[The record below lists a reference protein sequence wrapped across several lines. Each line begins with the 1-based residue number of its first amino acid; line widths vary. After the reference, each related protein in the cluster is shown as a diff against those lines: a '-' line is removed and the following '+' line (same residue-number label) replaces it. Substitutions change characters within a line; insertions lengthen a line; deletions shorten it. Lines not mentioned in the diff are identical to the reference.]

1 MLLFCRLLLISF
13 SFLLCI
19 FNTQVLHSEEKYP
32 EFSLSKNI
40 MPLPKHWYFR
50 AEDLDK
56 FKEQKFNHSSWQIR
70 AINKPWHTQKE
81 LRHFTGNVWYR
92 LVFNCDIC
100 VDYDGDLALLV
111 PIHYRGAQFYLNGI
125 LVKET
130 RPFINRSAP
139 LELGKPDIILLPRNL
154 IRNEYNVIA
163 IRMGSFDYN
172 SGFEGIL
179 YIGTLPQITNKFV
192 QNNLYYGFLIGINLF
207 LSLYFI
213 LLYYYRRKEKFYLY
227 FSGMA
232 FSFALWAAGYI
243 GIIFWILDNRIAY
256 LVSAYCGSVSIV
268 ICAILFIHSFLS
280 LRYNL
285 FSKILLS
292 ILFFL
297 LSYCTAEIIITGL
310 VESYRMYLFRI
321 FLLTCIVY
329 MIYST
334 ILCIY
339 AIRIRRP
346 HAVKILLGIG
356 AAYLFIFVSVLTW
369 LHIIDST
376 PSSIEPFMAMI
387 FVFALVLASRYA
399 QVFSDLEKTH
409 SKLLVLDKMK
419 DDFLAITSHE
429 LKTPLHGIMGIAET
443 IMDGTCGPLT
453 VKQKQNLLLIQDEAK
468 RLNTMVSEILD
479 FSKLRAGKVDLFLE
493 HIKVDQV
500 AATIVSLLTPEANK
514 KGLSLILKS
523 SNHCKMIGDRNRL
536 SQIII
541 NLVGNAIKFSDQGTI
556 TLDVES
562 SSNCVTITVS
572 DEGPGLDVS
581 DRERIWDPFVQADNP
596 DNRRSGG
603 TGLGLPI
610 TKYLVGL
617 HGGTIR
623 VESEKG
629 KGTSF
634 IITLP
639 KEPKLSGIPRIKNV
653 EEKHDTLVLPQE
665 TTPASIAQDESLAEI
680 PYYTKACILIV
691 DDDEVNRNVI
701 EGFCATAGYEL
712 FITHDGPTA
721 LQLLEQHNIDL
732 VLLDLMLPGMSG
744 YEVCQK
750 IRQSDKYTNLPVIMV
765 TARDSASDMVRGFVT
780 GANDYITK
788 PFTRS
793 ELLIRIENQLAI
805 KQMLDIE
812 RSMAHELKLEQEINL
827 NRNLFQRSIQ
837 LKQMATQIMTWERVI
852 KEDMEIAK
860 AFQLRL
866 MACPQHI
873 PGMNFHVLYQPLAEL
888 SGDVYDIIELKP
900 GVIRIF
906 LADATG
912 HGITASLNTV
922 KILSEYSSVKE
933 TIHEPQDLL
942 TFLNKRFIQLFK
954 DYHIVFTCLIA
965 DVHLNEDKISI
976 VSAGHPPL
984 CVISDGVV
992 NFVKPQGPIIGLSA
1006 DYQYQPII
1014 FPFKKGDNVLLYTDG
1029 LLDFIYTQNMHS
1041 KDYEINEYDVLK
1053 EIIIKHNSIESLE
1066 KLCASILGVG
1076 NNNTKAYI
1084 NDDITIIA
1092 LQKE

>member
-1 MLLFCRLLLISF
+1 MLNNKKLLFIFLVVLLVIKPVSSSYSKENSVF
-13 SFLLCI
+13 FLTKALM
-19 FNTQVLHSEEKYP
+19 VLP
-32 EFSLSKNI
+32 QN
-40 MPLPKHWYFR
+40 WYFI
-50 AEDLDK
+50 ADDK
-56 FKEQKFNHSSWQIR
+56 DIYKEKDYDHTSWHTR
-70 AINKPWHTQKE
+70 AINSPLHTQKE
-81 LRHFTGNVWYR
+81 YRDYTGNVWYR
-92 LVFNCDIC
+92 LVFNCILCD
-100 VDYDGDLALLV
+100 DYDGDLALLV
-111 PIHYRGAQFYLNGI
+111 PIHYCGAQFYLNGLLI
-125 LVKET
+125 KET
-130 RPFINRSAP
+130 RPFINGKSTP
-139 LELGKPDIILLPRNL
+139 ELGKPDVIPLPRN
-154 IRNEYNVIA
+154 IITKGNNVIA
-163 IRMGSFDYN
+163 IRTSTLDYN
-172 SGFEGIL
+172 SGFEGL
-179 YIGTLPQITNKFV
+179 LKIGTLPQIKEKFV
-192 QNNLYYGFLIGINLF
+192 QDNLFYGLLIGINLF

-213 LLYYYRRKEKFYLY
+213 ILYYYRRKEHYYL
-227 FSGMA
+227 FFAGMA
-232 FSFALWAAGYI
+232 FSFALWTTGYI
-243 GIIFWILDNRIAY
+243 GIIFWIIDHRIAY
-256 LVSAYCGSVSIV
+256 LISAYCGSVSIV
-268 ICAILFIHSFLS
+268 IFAILFIHSFLS

-285 FSKILLS
+285 FSKLLLS
-292 ILFFL
+292 ILAFL
-297 LSYCTAEIIITGL
+297 LIYSMTEIICTGL
-310 VESYRMYLFRI
+310 LVTYRKYLFKV
-321 FLLTCIVY
+321 FLLTCIIY
-329 MIYST
+329 MAYST
-334 ILCIY
+334 ILCLY
-339 AIRIRRP
+339 AIKIKRP
-346 HAVKILLGIG
+346 HAVKILLGI
-356 AAYLFIFVSVLTW
+356 AVAYLFILLSILTW
-369 LHIIDST
+369 LHIIDYT

-443 IMDGTCGPLT
+443 IIDGTCGPLT

-523 SNHCKMIGDRNRL
+523 SNHCTIIGDRNRL

-541 NLVGNAIKFSDQGTI
+541 NLVGNAIKFSDKGTI
-556 TLDVES
+556 TVDVES
-562 SSNCVTITVS
+562 SSNGVAITVS

-581 DRERIWDPFVQADNP
+581 DRERIWDPFVQVDNP

-610 TKYLVGL
+610 TKYLVEL

-634 IITLP
+634 IVILP
-639 KEPKLSGIPRIKNV
+639 KEPKFSGITKIKHV

-665 TTPASIAQDESLAEI
+665 TTPASIVQDESIAEI

-712 FITHDGPTA
+712 FIAQDGPTA

-732 VLLDLMLPGMSG
+732 MLLDLMLPGMSG

-750 IRQSDKYTNLPVIMV
+750 IRQSDKYTNLPIIMV
-765 TARDSASDMVRGFVT
+765 TARDSASDMVRGFIT

-805 KQMLDIE
+805 KQMLDLE
-812 RSMAHELKLEQEINL
+812 QSMAHELKQETKL
-827 NRNLFQRSIQ
+827 NRNLYQRSIQ
-837 LKQMATQIMTWERVI
+837 LKQIATQIMTWERVI
-852 KEDMEIAK
+852 KEDLEIAK

-873 PGMNFHVLYQPLAEL
+873 PGINLHILYQPLAEL

-900 GVIRIF
+900 DVIRIF

-933 TIHEPQDLL
+933 TIHDPQDLII
-942 TFLNKRFIQLFK
+942 FLNKRFIQLFK
-954 DYHIVFTCLIA
+954 DYQIVFTCVIA
-965 DVHLNEDKISI
+965 DIHINEGKISI

-984 CVISDGVV
+984 CVISDSDV
-992 NFVKPQGPIIGLSA
+992 NFVKPQGPIIGLA
-1006 DYQYQPII
+1006 ANYQYQPII

-1029 LLDFIYTQNMHS
+1029 LLEFIYTQNMHS
-1041 KDYEINEYDVLK
+1041 KDYETNEYDMLK
-1053 EIIIKHNSIESLE
+1053 EVISKNIPAKSLE
-1066 KLCASILGVG
+1066 KLCSSILVST
-1076 NNNTKAYI
+1076 NNNANAPIK
-1084 NDDITIIA
+1084 DDITIIA
-1092 LQKE
+1092 LQRL